1 MPDQCGSF
9 SVNQTSEF
17 DPSAVSIVN
26 CAPPSNDKDP
36 GEEFNIVVEV
46 KNNNQEES
54 ASFDVVALT
63 NGSENGRSTASIGP
77 QTRQPISIR
86 MTAPSAPGEYNI
98 TVELQNLTAAGGSTQ
113 SVVHTSGTARDRR
126 KEPPTY

>member
-1 MPDQCGSF
+1 
-9 SVNQTSEF
+9 
-17 DPSAVSIVN
+17 
-26 CAPPSNDKDP
+26 
-36 GEEFNIVVEV
+36 
-46 KNNNQEES
+46 
-54 ASFDVVALT
+54 
-63 NGSENGRSTASIGP
+63 
-77 QTRQPISIR
+77 